1 MGNMME
7 HSMNSLI
14 NDEFSSTI
22 TLALREMM
30 KQFEGKDDERSK
42 IMYRCLQGSE
52 AVFNN
57 LYIAGIE
64 LFGKTYERFLEELKE
79 KRNVVFLS
87 DDEIK
92 KYNRARKIMEFM
104 EEECEKDFMTS
115 WRNVYE

>member
-1 MGNMME
+1 MGNIME
-7 HSMNSLI
+7 QSMSSLP

-22 TLALREMM
+22 ALALREMM
-30 KQFEGKDDERSK
+30 KRFEGKDDEHSI

-52 AVFNN
+52 EVFRN

-64 LFGKTYERFLEELKE
+64 LFGKTHERFLEELKE

-92 KYNRARKIMEFM
+92 DYNRAMKVVEFM
-104 EEECEKDFMTS
+104 KEEFERT
-115 WRNVYE
+115 YE